1 MKLPR
6 FALRDLFWLLLVVGI
21 GCGSA
26 RKESASVELPVIRID
41 ELSSHHYLDHGG
53 INGSELEG
61 RTGAAEAYDANLAF
75 LLRQMETVGTLGIG
89 EGDYY
94 IDRYASP
101 DFFPCVE
108 VSDARILTPAL
119 TRAVCIAVAQME
131 PEYRVDFCNAW
142 GYLDQFGFFNVF
154 VEHDRI
160 YVYAQSNELVKMLG
174 LDAETFV
181 FDMP

>member
-1 MKLPR
+1 MKAHPS
-6 FALRDLFWLLLVVGI
+6 LRDLFWLVLACGL

-26 RKESASVELPVIRID
+26 RDERVSVQLRVIRID
-41 ELSSHHYLDHGG
+41 EQSCQYYLDHGG
-53 INGSELEG
+53 INGSDLES
-61 RTGAAEAYDANLAF
+61 RTGTTEEYDANLAF
-75 LLRQMETVGTLGIG
+75 LLRQMERIGTLAIG

-108 VSDARILTPAL
+108 VSKLIMLTPAL

-131 PEYRVDFCNAW
+131 SDYRVDFCNAW
-142 GYLDQFGFFNVF
+142 GYLDQFGHFNIF

-160 YVYAQSNELVKMLG
+160 YVYTESDELLKMLG
-174 LDAETFV
+174 LDGETFV